1 MLNLQTRSLG
11 SAAEMSEIKA
21 AVDLSGKSAGF
32 ALCRNGEVLRNS
44 TRPMKGRD
52 SAEFAPW
59 VEAELA
65 AAGCRLEDVTH
76 WTVGSGPGSFTGM
89 RLAAALVAGWT
100 FGKEVHT
107 RCVPTAIALAA
118 KVESADGDKIGT
130 LFDGRNRELI
140 YFELKNSNGELIP
153 TGETAVLNQEQA
165 AAYFAG
171 KEIKLAAQQV
181 EMPAL
186 EQLLAPEVFNRVQ
199 GVETL
204 DIAALVNSVCKE
216 YDQDL
221 TDLVYIRPAVFV

>member
-1 MLNLQTRSLG
+1 
-11 SAAEMSEIKA
+11 MSEIKA

-32 ALCRNGEVLRNS
+32 ALSRDGEILRNS
-44 TRPMKGRD
+44 VRPMKGRD

-65 AAGCRLEDVTH
+65 AAGCRLEEVTH
-76 WTVGSGPGSFTGM
+76 WSVGSGPGSFTGM

-100 FGKEVHT
+100 FGKRVQR
-107 RCVPTAIALAA
+107 RCVPTAVALAA
-118 KVESADGDKIGT
+118 CVPTANGDKIGT

-140 YFELKNSNGELIP
+140 YFELENRKGELLP
-153 TGETAVLNQEQA
+153 TGETAVLNKEQA
-165 AAYFAG
+165 AVYFQN
-171 KEIKLAAQQV
+171 KDVKLAAQSV

-186 EQLLAPEVFNRVQ
+186 ELLLEPELFARGQ

-204 DIAALVNSVCKE
+204 DISALIYSNCKE

>member
-1 MLNLQTRSLG
+1 
-11 SAAEMSEIKA
+11 MSIVKA

-32 ALCRNGEVLRNS
+32 ALSRDGEILRNT

-65 AAGCRLEDVTH
+65 AAECKLEDVTH

-100 FGKEVHT
+100 FGKEIQT
-107 RCVPTAIALAA
+107 RCVPTAVALAA
-118 KVESADGDKIGT
+118 RVTSADGDKIGT

-140 YFELKNSNGELIP
+140 YFELENRKGELLP
-153 TGETAVLNQEQA
+153 TGETAVLNKEQA
-165 AAYFAG
+165 VVYFQN
-171 KEIKLAAQQV
+171 KDVKLAAQEL
-181 EMPAL
+181 EMSAL
-186 EQLLAPEVFNRVQ
+186 ELLLEPELFARVQ
-199 GVETL
+199 GVEAL
-204 DIAALVNSVCKE
+204 DISALINSNCKE

-221 TDLVYIRPAVFV
+221 TELVYIRPAVFV

>member
-1 MLNLQTRSLG
+1 
-11 SAAEMSEIKA
+11 MSEIKA

-65 AAGCRLEDVTH
+65 AAGCKLEDVTH

-118 KVESADGDKIGT
+118 QVESADGD
-130 LFDGRNRELI
+130 
-140 YFELKNSNGELIP
+140 
-153 TGETAVLNQEQA
+153 QEQA

-186 EQLLAPEVFNRVQ
+186 EQLLAPEVFSGVQ
-199 GVETL
+199 GVEIL

-221 TDLVYIRPAVFV
+221 TDLVYIRPAVFG

>member
-1 MLNLQTRSLG
+1 
-11 SAAEMSEIKA
+11 MSDIRA

-32 ALCRNGEVLRNS
+32 ALCRDGEILRNS

-65 AAGCRLEDVTH
+65 AAGCKLEDVTH

-100 FGKEVHT
+100 FGKAVQS
-107 RCVPTAIALAA
+107 RCIPTAIALAA

-140 YFELKNSNGELIP
+140 YFELKNCNGKLIP

-165 AAYFAG
+165 AQFFDG
-171 KEIKLAAQQV
+171 KEIKLAAQQL

-186 EQLLAPEVFNRVQ
+186 ELLLAADVYRKVQ
-199 GVETL
+199 GVESL
-204 DIAALVNSVCKE
+204 DIAALITADSKE